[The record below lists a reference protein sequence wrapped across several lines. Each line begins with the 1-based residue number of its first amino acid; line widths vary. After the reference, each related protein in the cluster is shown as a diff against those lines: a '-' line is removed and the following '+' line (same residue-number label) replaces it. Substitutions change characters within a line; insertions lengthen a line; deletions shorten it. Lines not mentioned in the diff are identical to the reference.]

1 MVETEIDST
10 IPDIKGPE
18 KNADLSSLPLAVE
31 DEKDKKGASEKRE
44 YKEIF
49 VKSFSEAV
57 DGILENVNPALSPQM
72 AGDKNFCLVDIDGA
86 LIEDNRVKLPIISNF
101 VKPHIPEENITA
113 LKKLTDKLEGSVAIS
128 TNRSPNDK
136 IIFHTQAVLEEL
148 YRSLKSRDINV
159 PVFLNLFKQIPTMN
173 KEDVSRQYLSD
184 SAKEMFDN
192 ENGNKQKGLR
202 EPLAEQVVQY
212 IGKRLNEGHY
222 RNSTGFTLYSIEDLS
237 IASPN
242 RRTYLEY
249 LAKRLKEEYDID
261 VNIVNYVIKK

>member
-1 MVETEIDST
+1 MVETEVDYT
-10 IPDIKGPE
+10 
-18 KNADLSSLPLAVE
+18 NTDLSSLPLAVE
-31 DEKDKKGASEKRE
+31 DEEDKEEIPEKRE
-44 YKEIF
+44 YKEVF

-57 DGILENVNPALSPQM
+57 NSILKKVDSSMSSQK
-72 AGDKNFCLVDIDGA
+72 AGDRNFCLIDIDGA

-148 YRSLKSRDINV
+148 YRSLKSGNIIV
-159 PVFLNLFKQIPTMN
+159 PVFLNLFKQAPAMN
-173 KEDVSRQYLSD
+173 REDVSRQYLSD

-212 IGKRLNEGHY
+212 IGKRLSEGDSEH
-222 RNSTGFTLYSIEDLS
+222 STGFTLYSIEDLS

-261 VNIVNYVIKK
+261 VDIINYVIKR

>member
-57 DGILENVNPALSPQM
+57 DGILENVNPVLSPQM

-86 LIEDNRVKLPIISNF
+86 LIEDNLVKLPIISNF

-136 IIFHTQAVLEEL
+136 VVFHTQAVLEEL
-148 YRSLKSRDINV
+148 NRALKSIGV
-159 PVFLNLFKQIPTMN
+159 KIPVFQNLFKQIPAMN
-173 KEDVSRQYLSD
+173 KEDISGAYLS
-184 SAKEMFDN
+184 SNAKEMFDS
-192 ENGNKQKGLR
+192 ENNNRQQGLKQ
-202 EPLAEQVVQY
+202 PLAEQVVHC
-212 IGKRLNEGHY
+212 IGKRFSEG
-222 RNSTGFTLYSIEDLS
+222 NSARYILYSIEDLS

-242 RRTYLEY
+242 RQTYLKY

-261 VNIVNYVIKK
+261 VNIVNYVIKR

>member
-1 MVETEIDST
+1 MVETEVDYTTTDS
-10 IPDIKGPE
+10 KEPE
-18 KNADLSSLPLAVE
+18 TNTDLSSLPLAVE
-31 DEKDKKGASEKRE
+31 DEEEIPEKKE

-57 DGILENVNPALSPQM
+57 NSILKKVDSSMSAQK
-72 AGDKNFCLVDIDGA
+72 AGDRNFCLIDIDGA
-86 LIEDNRVKLPIISNF
+86 LIEDNRIKLPIISNF
-101 VKPHIPEENITA
+101 VKPHIPEENIIA
-113 LKKLTDKLEGSVAIS
+113 LKKLTDRLEGSVVIS

-136 IIFHTQAVLEEL
+136 IIFHTQAVLDEL
-148 YRSLKSRDINV
+148 YSSLKSRDINV

-184 SAKEMFDN
+184 GAKEMFDN
-192 ENGNKQKGLR
+192 ENGKKGLR

-212 IGKRLNEGHY
+212 IGKRLSEGDSRY
-222 RNSTGFTLYSIEDLS
+222 STGFTLYSIEDLS

-242 RRTYLEY
+242 RQTYLKY

-261 VNIVNYVIKK
+261 VNIVNYVIKR

>member
-1 MVETEIDST
+1 METEIK
-10 IPDIKGPE
+10 DITTEIKPAE
-18 KNADLSSLPLAVE
+18 VSSLPLVIAEEEEVL
-31 DEKDKKGASEKRE
+31 EKSE

-49 VKSFSEAV
+49 VKSFSDAV
-57 DGILENVNPALSPQM
+57 DGVLKNVNLTLSPQM

-136 IIFHTQAVLEEL
+136 GIFNTQAVLDEL
-148 YRSLKSRDINV
+148 YRSLKSRNINV
-159 PVFLNLFKQIPTMN
+159 PVFLNLFKQIPAMN
-173 KEDVSRQYLSD
+173 KEDVSREYISD
-184 SAKEMFDN
+184 SAKEMFDS
-192 ENGNKQKGLR
+192 ENNNRQQGLKQ
-202 EPLAEQVVQY
+202 PLAEQVVHC
-212 IGKRLNEGHY
+212 IGKRFSEG
-222 RNSTGFTLYSIEDLS
+222 NSARYILYSIEDLS

-261 VNIVNYVIKK
+261 VDIINYVIKR

>member
-10 IPDIKGPE
+10 IPDIKGLE
-18 KNADLSSLPLAVE
+18 KNTDLSSLPLAVE

-57 DGILENVNPALSPQM
+57 DGILENVNPVLSPQM
-72 AGDKNFCLVDIDGA
+72 AGDKNFCLVDIDCA

-101 VKPHIPEENITA
+101 VKPHIPEENIIA
-113 LKKLTDKLEGSVAIS
+113 LKKLTDRLEGSVAIS

-136 IIFHTQAVLEEL
+136 IIFHTQAVLDEL
-148 YRSLKSRDINV
+148 YSSLKSRNINV

-192 ENGNKQKGLR
+192 ENGKKGLR

-212 IGKRLNEGHY
+212 IGKRLSEGDSRY
-222 RNSTGFTLYSIEDLS
+222 STGFTLYSIEDLS

-242 RRTYLEY
+242 RYTYLKY
-249 LAKRLKEEYDID
+249 LERKLKEEYDID
-261 VNIVNYVIKK
+261 VNIVNYVIKR

>member
-10 IPDIKGPE
+10 IPDIKGSE
-18 KNADLSSLPLAVE
+18 INTDLSSLPLAVE

-113 LKKLTDKLEGSVAIS
+113 LKKLTDRLEGSVVIS

-136 IIFHTQAVLEEL
+136 IIFHTQAVLDEL
-148 YRSLKSRDINV
+148 NTSLKSRNINV

-184 SAKEMFDN
+184 GAKEMFDN
-192 ENGNKQKGLR
+192 EDGKNGLR

-212 IGKRLNEGHY
+212 IGKRLSEGDSRY
-222 RNSTGFTLYSIEDLS
+222 STGFTLYSIEDLS

-242 RRTYLEY
+242 RYTYLKY
-249 LAKRLKEEYDID
+249 LERKLKEEYDIE
-261 VNIVNYVIKK
+261 VNVVNYVINR

>member
-1 MVETEIDST
+1 METEIK
-10 IPDIKGPE
+10 DITTEIKPAE
-18 KNADLSSLPLAVE
+18 VSSLPLVIAEEEEVL
-31 DEKDKKGASEKRE
+31 EKSE

-49 VKSFSEAV
+49 VKSFSDAV
-57 DGILENVNPALSPQM
+57 DGVLKNVNLTLSPQM

-113 LKKLTDKLEGSVAIS
+113 LKKLTDRLEGSVVIS

-136 IIFHTQAVLEEL
+136 IIFHTQAVLDEL
-148 YRSLKSRDINV
+148 YSSLKSRNINV
-159 PVFLNLFKQIPTMN
+159 PVFLNLFKQIPTMK

-184 SAKEMFDN
+184 NAKEMFDN
-192 ENGNKQKGLR
+192 ENGKKGLR

-212 IGKRLNEGHY
+212 IGKRLSEGDSRY
-222 RNSTGFTLYSIEDLS
+222 STGFTLYSIEDLS

-242 RRTYLEY
+242 RYTYLKY
-249 LAKRLKEEYDID
+249 LERKLKEEYDID
-261 VNIVNYVIKK
+261 VNVVNYVINR

>member
-57 DGILENVNPALSPQM
+57 DGILENVNPVLSPQM

-86 LIEDNRVKLPIISNF
+86 LIEDNLVKLPIISNF

-136 IIFHTQAVLEEL
+136 IIFHTQAVLDEL
-148 YRSLKSRDINV
+148 YSSLKSRNIKV

-192 ENGNKQKGLR
+192 ENGKKGLR
-202 EPLAEQVVQY
+202 KPLAEQVVQY
-212 IGKRLNEGHY
+212 IGKRLSEEDSAY
-222 RNSTGFTLYSIEDLS
+222 STGFTLFSIEDLS

-242 RRTYLEY
+242 RDTYLEY
-249 LAKRLKEEYDID
+249 LKRELKKEYDID
-261 VNIVNYVIKK
+261 VNVVNYVIRM

>member
-1 MVETEIDST
+1 MVETEVDYTTTDS
-10 IPDIKGPE
+10 KEPE
-18 KNADLSSLPLAVE
+18 TNTDLSSLPLAVE
-31 DEKDKKGASEKRE
+31 DEEEIPEKKE

-57 DGILENVNPALSPQM
+57 NSILKKVDSSMSAQK
-72 AGDKNFCLVDIDGA
+72 AGDRNFCLIDIDGA
-86 LIEDNRVKLPIISNF
+86 LIEDNRIKLPIISNF
-101 VKPHIPEENITA
+101 VKPHIPEENIIA
-113 LKKLTDKLEGSVAIS
+113 LKKLTDRLEGSVAIS

-136 IIFHTQAVLEEL
+136 IIFHTQAVLDEL
-148 YRSLKSRDINV
+148 YSSLKSRDINV

-184 SAKEMFDN
+184 GAKEMFDN
-192 ENGNKQKGLR
+192 ENGKKGLR

-212 IGKRLNEGHY
+212 IGKRLSEGDSRY
-222 RNSTGFTLYSIEDLS
+222 STGFTLYSIEDLS

-242 RRTYLEY
+242 RQTYLKY

-261 VNIVNYVIKK
+261 VNIVNYVIKR

>member
-1 MVETEIDST
+1 METEIK
-10 IPDIKGPE
+10 DITTEIKPAE
-18 KNADLSSLPLAVE
+18 VSSLPLVIAEEEEVL
-31 DEKDKKGASEKRE
+31 EKSE

-49 VKSFSEAV
+49 VKSFSDAV
-57 DGILENVNPALSPQM
+57 DGVLKNVNLTLSPQM

-86 LIEDNRVKLPIISNF
+86 LIEDNLVKLPIISNF

-136 IIFHTQAVLEEL
+136 GIFNTQAVLDEL
-148 YRSLKSRDINV
+148 YRSLKSRNINV
-159 PVFLNLFKQIPTMN
+159 PVFLNLFKQIPAMN

-242 RRTYLEY
+242 RKTYLKFLER
-249 LAKRLKEEYDID
+249 RLKEEYDID

>member
-1 MVETEIDST
+1 MAETEVDYITQDT
-10 IPDIKGPE
+10 KEPE
-18 KNADLSSLPLAVE
+18 TNTDLSSLPLAVE
-31 DEKDKKGASEKRE
+31 DEEEIPEKKE

-57 DGILENVNPALSPQM
+57 NGILRKVDSKK
-72 AGDKNFCLVDIDGA
+72 AGDRNFCLIDIDGA

-101 VKPHIPEENITA
+101 VKPHIPEENIIA
-113 LKKLTDKLEGSVAIS
+113 LKNLTDRLEGSVAIS

-136 IIFHTQAVLEEL
+136 IIFHTQAVLDEL
-148 YRSLKSRDINV
+148 YSSLKSRDINV

-192 ENGNKQKGLR
+192 ENGKKGLR
-202 EPLAEQVVQY
+202 KPLAEQVIQY
-212 IGKRLNEGHY
+212 IGKRLSEEDSAY
-222 RNSTGFTLYSIEDLS
+222 STGFTLYSIEDLS

-242 RRTYLEY
+242 RYTYLKY
-249 LAKRLKEEYDID
+249 LERKLKEEYDID
-261 VNIVNYVIKK
+261 VNVVNYVINR

>member
-1 MVETEIDST
+1 METEIK
-10 IPDIKGPE
+10 DITTEIKPAE
-18 KNADLSSLPLAVE
+18 VSSLPLVIAEEEEVL
-31 DEKDKKGASEKRE
+31 EKSE

-49 VKSFSEAV
+49 VKSFSDAV
-57 DGILENVNPALSPQM
+57 DGVLKNVNLTLSPQM

-86 LIEDNRVKLPIISNF
+86 LIEDNLVKLPIISNF

-136 IIFHTQAVLEEL
+136 VVFHTQAVLEEL
-148 YRSLKSRDINV
+148 NRALKSIGV
-159 PVFLNLFKQIPTMN
+159 KIPVFQNLFKQIPAMN
-173 KEDVSRQYLSD
+173 KEDISGAYLS
-184 SAKEMFDN
+184 SNAKEMFDS
-192 ENGNKQKGLR
+192 ENNNRQQGLKQ
-202 EPLAEQVVQY
+202 PLAEQVVHC
-212 IGKRLNEGHY
+212 IGKRFSEG
-222 RNSTGFTLYSIEDLS
+222 NSARYILYSIEDLS

-261 VNIVNYVIKK
+261 VDIINYVIKR

>member
-10 IPDIKGPE
+10 IPDIKGLE
-18 KNADLSSLPLAVE
+18 KNTDLSSLPLAVE

-57 DGILENVNPALSPQM
+57 DGILENVNPVLSPQM

-86 LIEDNRVKLPIISNF
+86 LIEDNLVKLPIISNF

-136 IIFHTQAVLEEL
+136 VVFHTQAVLEEL
-148 YRSLKSRDINV
+148 NRALKSIGV
-159 PVFLNLFKQIPTMN
+159 KIPVFQNLFKQIPAMN
-173 KEDVSRQYLSD
+173 KEDISGAYLS
-184 SAKEMFDN
+184 SNAKEMFDS
-192 ENGNKQKGLR
+192 ENNNRQQGLKQ
-202 EPLAEQVVQY
+202 PLAEQVVHC
-212 IGKRLNEGHY
+212 IGKRFSEG
-222 RNSTGFTLYSIEDLS
+222 NSARYILYSIEDLS

-242 RRTYLEY
+242 RQTYLKY

>member
-86 LIEDNRVKLPIISNF
+86 LIEDNLVKLPIISNF

-113 LKKLTDKLEGSVAIS
+113 LKKLTNRLEGSVAIS

-136 IIFHTQAVLEEL
+136 IIFHTQAVLDEL
-148 YRSLKSRDINV
+148 YSSLKSRNIKV
-159 PVFLNLFKQIPTMN
+159 PVFLNLFKQIPAMN
-173 KEDVSRQYLSD
+173 KEDVSREYISD

-212 IGKRLNEGHY
+212 IGKRLSEGDSEY
-222 RNSTGFTLYSIEDLS
+222 STGFTLYSIEDLS

-261 VNIVNYVIKK
+261 VNIINYVIKR

>member
-1 MVETEIDST
+1 MAEATDF
-10 IPDIKGPE
+10 
-18 KNADLSSLPLAVE
+18 SSIPLAVE
-31 DEKDKKGASEKRE
+31 DEGEIQEKRE

-49 VKSFSEAV
+49 VKNFSEAV
-57 DGILENVNPALSPQM
+57 DEILTNIDSVYSPQM
-72 AGDKNFCLVDIDGA
+72 AGDKNFCLIDIDGV
-86 LIEDNRVKLPIISNF
+86 LIEDNRVKLPFLSNF
-101 VKPHIPEENITA
+101 VQPHIPEQNIIA
-113 LKKLTDKLEGSVAIS
+113 LKKLTDRLEGSVVIS

-136 IIFHTQAVLEEL
+136 IVFHTQAVLDEL
-148 YRSLKSRDINV
+148 YGSLKSGDIDV

-184 SAKEMFDN
+184 SAKDMFDN
-192 ENGNKQKGLR
+192 ENGKESLR
-202 EPLAEQVVQY
+202 KPLAEQVVQY

-242 RRTYLEY
+242 RKTYLKFLER
-249 LAKRLKEEYDID
+249 RLKEEYDID

>member
-1 MVETEIDST
+1 MVETEVDST
-10 IPDIKGPE
+10 TTDSEELRTNI
-18 KNADLSSLPLAVE
+18 DLSSLPLAVE
-31 DEKDKKGASEKRE
+31 DEEEIPEKKE

-57 DGILENVNPALSPQM
+57 NSILKKVDSSMSSQK
-72 AGDKNFCLVDIDGA
+72 AGDRNFCLIDIDGA

-101 VKPHIPEENITA
+101 VKPHIPEENINA
-113 LKKLTDKLEGSVAIS
+113 LKTLTDRLEGSVAIS

-136 IIFHTQAVLEEL
+136 IIFHTQAVLDEL
-148 YRSLKSRDINV
+148 YSSLKSRDINV

-184 SAKEMFDN
+184 GAKEMFDN
-192 ENGNKQKGLR
+192 ENGKKGLR

-212 IGKRLNEGHY
+212 IGKRLSEGDSRY
-222 RNSTGFTLYSIEDLS
+222 STGFTLYSIEDLS

-242 RRTYLEY
+242 RQTYLKY

-261 VNIVNYVIKK
+261 VNIVNYVIKR

>member
-18 KNADLSSLPLAVE
+18 KNTDLSSLPLAVE

-57 DGILENVNPALSPQM
+57 DGILENVNPVLSPQM

-86 LIEDNRVKLPIISNF
+86 LIEDNLVKLPIISNF
-101 VKPHIPEENITA
+101 VKPHILEENIIA
-113 LKKLTDKLEGSVAIS
+113 LKKLTDRLEGSVAIS

-148 YRSLKSRDINV
+148 YRSLKSRNIIV

-184 SAKEMFDN
+184 GAKEMFDN
-192 ENGNKQKGLR
+192 ENGKKGLR

-212 IGKRLNEGHY
+212 IGKRLSEGDSRY
-222 RNSTGFTLYSIEDLS
+222 STGFTLYSIEDLS

-242 RRTYLEY
+242 RQTYLKY

-261 VNIVNYVIKK
+261 VNIVNYVIKR

>member
-1 MVETEIDST
+1 MVETEVDYTTTDS
-10 IPDIKGPE
+10 KEPE
-18 KNADLSSLPLAVE
+18 TNTDLSSLPLAVE
-31 DEKDKKGASEKRE
+31 DEEEIPEKKE

-57 DGILENVNPALSPQM
+57 NSILKKVDSSMSAQK
-72 AGDKNFCLVDIDGA
+72 AGDRNFCLIDIDGA
-86 LIEDNRVKLPIISNF
+86 LIEDNLVKLPIISNF

-113 LKKLTDKLEGSVAIS
+113 LKKLTNRLEGSVAIS

-136 IIFHTQAVLEEL
+136 IIFHTQAVLDEL
-148 YRSLKSRDINV
+148 YSSLKSRNINV

-192 ENGNKQKGLR
+192 ENGKKGLR

-212 IGKRLNEGHY
+212 IGKRLSEGDSRY
-222 RNSTGFTLYSIEDLS
+222 STGFTLYSIEDLS

-242 RRTYLEY
+242 RYTYLKY
-249 LAKRLKEEYDID
+249 LERKLKAEYDID
-261 VNIVNYVIKK
+261 VNVVNYVIKK